1 MFSLNDLADILSFEF
16 MTNSTALGIDIGG
29 SHITAAL
36 VDLNTR
42 SIIEG
47 TWNRTR
53 INSQGEVADIINGWA
68 AVISEVFSHT
78 TADTRHIGIGMP
90 GPFDY
95 EHGISLMKGQHKYD
109 ALYNLNVKDLLAER
123 LGIAPQQIR
132 FINDAGCFLQGE
144 VFSGAGRNHHR
155 VIGLTLG
162 TGLGSAIYRDGA
174 ANDANRW
181 CSPFKDGM
189 AEDYLSTRWFV
200 KRYQEVSGEAVADV
214 KALVARIGVD
224 DRIQQLFNEF
234 ATNLGT
240 FLSAFIKEEQPEIVV
255 IGGNIAN
262 AADLFL
268 PLLKN
273 ELEKQQI
280 SIPVVTATL
289 GEAAALIGAASLWH
303 AFQEA

>member
-1 MFSLNDLADILSFEF
+1 MN
-16 MTNSTALGIDIGG
+16 NSTALGIDIGG

-36 VDLNTR
+36 VDLGTR

-47 TWNRTR
+47 SWNRTR
-53 INSQGEVADIINGWA
+53 INSQGEAAEIIEAWA
-68 AVISEVFSHT
+68 AVISEVFT
-78 TADTRHIGIGMP
+78 KAPAGIKHIGIGMP

-95 EHGISLMKGQHKYD
+95 EQGISLMKGQHKYD
-109 ALYNLNVKDLLAER
+109 ALYNLNVKDLLAAK
-123 LGIAPQQIR
+123 LNIAADQIR

-144 VFSGAGRNHHR
+144 VFSGAGRNYQR

-162 TGLGSAIYRDGA
+162 TGLGSAIYHDGV

-181 CSPFKDGM
+181 CTPFKDGM

-200 KRYQEVSGEAVADV
+200 KRYEEVSGEAVPDV
-214 KALVARIGVD
+214 KALVSRIAVD

-234 ATNLGT
+234 ATNLAT
-240 FLSAFIKEEQPEIVV
+240 FLTGFIQAEQPEAII

-262 AADLFL
+262 AADLFF
-268 PLLKN
+268 PLLKE
-273 ELEKQQI
+273 ELQKQQI
-280 SIPVVTATL
+280 QLPILTASL

>member
-1 MFSLNDLADILSFEF
+1 MK
-16 MTNSTALGIDIGG
+16 NSTALGIDIGG

-36 VDLNTR
+36 VDLGTR

-53 INSQGEVADIINGWA
+53 IDSQGEAAEIIASWS
-68 AVISEVFSHT
+68 AVISEVFT
-78 TADTRHIGIGMP
+78 KAPAGVRHIGIGMP

-95 EHGISLMKGQHKYD
+95 EKGISLMLGQHKYD
-109 ALYNLNVKDLLAER
+109 ALYNLNVKDLLAEK
-123 LGIAPQQIR
+123 LGIQPDQIR

-144 VFSGAGRNHHR
+144 VFSGAGRNYQT

-162 TGLGSAIYRDGA
+162 TGLGSAIYRDGV
-174 ANDANRW
+174 ANDADRW

-200 KRYQEVSGEAVADV
+200 KRYQEISGETVPDV
-214 KALVARIGVD
+214 KALVARIAVD
-224 DRIQQLFNEF
+224 GSIQELFNEF
-234 ATNLGT
+234 AVNLGT
-240 FLSAFIKEEQPEIVV
+240 LLVDFVQAEQPEAIV

-262 AADLFL
+262 AADLFF
-268 PLLKN
+268 PLL
-273 ELEKQQI
+273 
-280 SIPVVTATL
+280 TATLQKHQIHIPLLTASL

-303 AFQEA
+303 ELQEA

>member
-1 MFSLNDLADILSFEF
+1 MN
-16 MTNSTALGIDIGG
+16 NSTALGIDIGG

-36 VDLNTR
+36 VDLGTR

-53 INSQGEVADIINGWA
+53 INSQGGAAEIIEAWA
-68 AVISEVFSHT
+68 AVISEVF
-78 TADTRHIGIGMP
+78 AKAPAGVKHIGIGMP

-95 EHGISLMKGQHKYD
+95 EQGISLMKGQHKYD
-109 ALYNLNVKDLLAER
+109 ALYGLNVKELLAAKLNIGPE
-123 LGIAPQQIR
+123 QIR

-144 VFSGAGRNHHR
+144 VFSGAGRNYQR

-162 TGLGSAIYRDGA
+162 TGLGSASYHDGV

-181 CSPFKDGM
+181 CAPFKDGM

-200 KRYQEVSGEAVADV
+200 KRYQEVSGEAVPDV
-214 KALVARIGVD
+214 KALVARIAVD
-224 DRIQQLFNEF
+224 DSIQQLFNEF
-234 ATNLGT
+234 AVNLAA
-240 FLSAFIKEEQPEIVV
+240 FLGSFIQAEQPEAIV

-262 AADLFL
+262 AANLFF
-268 PLLKN
+268 PLLKE
-273 ELEKQQI
+273 ELKQQQI
-280 SIPVVTATL
+280 VLPIVTASL

-303 AFQEA
+303 VFQEA

>member
-1 MFSLNDLADILSFEF
+1 MN
-16 MTNSTALGIDIGG
+16 NSTALGIDIGG

-36 VDLNTR
+36 VDLGTR

-53 INSQGEVADIINGWA
+53 INSQGEAAEIIEAWA
-68 AVISEVFSHT
+68 AVISGVF
-78 TADTRHIGIGMP
+78 AKAPAGVKHIGIGMP

-95 EHGISLMKGQHKYD
+95 EQGISLMKGQHKYD
-109 ALYNLNVKDLLAER
+109 ALYGLNVKELLAAE
-123 LGIAPQQIR
+123 LNIAPDQIR

-144 VFSGAGRNHHR
+144 VFSGAGRNYQR

-162 TGLGSAIYRDGA
+162 TGLGSASYHDGV

-181 CSPFKDGM
+181 CAPFKDGM

-200 KRYQEVSGEAVADV
+200 KRYLEVSGEAVPDV

-224 DRIQQLFNEF
+224 DSIQQLFNEF
-234 ATNLGT
+234 AVNLAA
-240 FLSAFIKEEQPEIVV
+240 FLSSFIREEQPEAIV

-262 AADLFL
+262 AADLFF
-268 PLLKN
+268 PLLKE
-273 ELEKQQI
+273 ELKRQEI
-280 SIPVVTATL
+280 TLPIVTATL

-303 AFQEA
+303 AFEAA

>member
-1 MFSLNDLADILSFEF
+1 

-47 TWNRTR
+47 TWNRIR
-53 INSQGEVADIINGWA
+53 INSQGEVADIIDGWA
-68 AVISEVFSHT
+68 AVIREVFTHAS
-78 TADTRHIGIGMP
+78 ADVRHIGIGMP

-109 ALYNLNVKDLLAER
+109 ALYNLNVKELLATS
-123 LGIAPQQIR
+123 LGISPEQIR

-144 VFSGAGRNHHR
+144 VFSGAGRNHQC

-200 KRYQEVSGEAVADV
+200 KRYEEISGETVADV

-224 DRIQQLFNEF
+224 DRIPQLFNEF
-234 ATNLGT
+234 AVNLGT
-240 FLSAFIKEEQPEIVV
+240 LLTAFIKEEQPEIVV

-262 AADLFL
+262 AADLFF
-268 PLLKN
+268 PQLKK

-280 SIPVVTATL
+280 TVPVVTATL

>member
-1 MFSLNDLADILSFEF
+1 

-36 VDLNTR
+36 VDLGTR

-47 TWNRTR
+47 SWNRTR
-53 INSQGEVADIINGWA
+53 INSQGEAADIIEGWA
-68 AVISEVFSHT
+68 AVIREVFTH
-78 TADTRHIGIGMP
+78 APQGTRHIGIGMP

-95 EHGISLMKGQHKYD
+95 EHGISGMKGQHKFD
-109 ALYNLNVKDLLAER
+109 ALYHLNVKEMLAAK
-123 LGIAPQQIR
+123 LDIAPDQIR

-144 VFSGAGRNHHR
+144 VFSGAARNHQR

-162 TGLGSAIYRDGA
+162 TGLGSATYRDGA

-181 CSPFKDGM
+181 CSPFKEGI

-200 KRYQEVSGEAVADV
+200 KRYEEVSGEAVPDV

-224 DRIQQLFNEF
+224 DRIAALFHEF
-234 ATNLGT
+234 AVNLAT
-240 FLSAFIKEEQPEIVV
+240 FLGNFVREEQPEIVV

-262 AADLFL
+262 ASDLFF
-268 PLLKN
+268 PLLKE
-273 ELEKQQI
+273 ELKKQDI
-280 SIPVVTATL
+280 DIPAVTATL
-289 GEAAALIGAASLWH
+289 GEAAALIGAASLWY